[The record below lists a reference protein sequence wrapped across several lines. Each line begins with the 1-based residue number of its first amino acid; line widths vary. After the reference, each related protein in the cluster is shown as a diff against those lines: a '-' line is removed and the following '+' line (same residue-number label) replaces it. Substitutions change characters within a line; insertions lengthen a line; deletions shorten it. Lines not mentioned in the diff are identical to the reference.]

1 MTRNCPID
9 NIISFI
15 TLNIVCSKIVYS
27 ITFHFQD
34 IVVYVM
40 DAFYTAFHTAFY
52 TAFYAI
58 LHHENLKGQVKFAE
72 MLLQSSRIPFVVN
85 NQWVLKLNN
94 AETLKQLITQNDA
107 VDCVKHIL

>member
-40 DAFYTAFHTAFY
+40 DAFY